1 MSASASPAPRLLLG
15 TESLLGVSSA
25 TRDRT
30 LQVAARF
37 AEPESLAVTFSK
49 ALALGADGVLASPT
63 RTLRQALEELKGAI
77 PVYALLPNVPEYVR
91 DSSELG
97 LFGAARKR
105 FSQAP
110 LAAQL
115 RLVLTGMARA
125 AGVLASDFAALVP
138 LLLELEA
145 AGLGARDLRG
155 IVLAAPLTD
164 LALAGRHR
172 RFFERYC
179 RFVRGR
185 FRAAAAFET
194 RNLGHLIA
202 ALDEWGITPDFVI
215 GPVNP
220 KGLLMKPSP
229 AELLE
234 ALRRTSLTVLAQEL
248 RAGGRVTLVEGGRFA
263 IQAGA
268 RGLVPDLVDLDEAS
282 ELKELSALLSPAG
295 APAARS

>member
-49 ALALGADGVLASPT
+49 ALAMGVDGVLASPT
-63 RTLRQALEELKGAI
+63 RTLRQALDELKGAI

-105 FSQAP
+105 FSQAR

-263 IQAGA
+263 IAAGA

-282 ELKELSALLSPAG
+282 ELKELSALLAPPGAKAG
-295 APAARS
+295 RP